1 MSTIESFGFPL
12 VFKAEAPEGAACS
25 GEGAVEVLARCL
37 EGMQKEALVGAGG
50 SAAWRMVSDEGPYL
64 EGTDLAPFPL
74 AFFTAGMQFSFLSQ
88 LARLSEREGVALRS
102 ALLTQDN
109 FYSMEG
115 SFLRGDAEG
124 GARPAELGLR
134 LEADASPDAAAG
146 LVRIAHRSHPAH
158 SVMRDLLENTF
169 ALVLNGRPLPLEG
182 LRPSPRSTASDP
194 RGILDRL
201 KPADP
206 ASYLPAAIE
215 KVATAQVV
223 RGVEGGAGTSLHPEQ
238 KRTLHIHGE
247 ARLLEGL
254 RMETTVQL
262 FQPIGSTFRFQSDEA
277 RDSGGRGMAP
287 PPMAYLC
294 AGVAF
299 CYLTQ
304 LGRYARITRRSLDSY
319 AVSQRTAFRERGSS
333 EDDSLGTSASPFDT
347 QVFLDGDLTESEA
360 RDLVRMG
367 ERTCFLHASMR
378 GAFPSRIVA
387 ELSGEPL
394 TLQEAARHG

>member
-1 MSTIESFGFPL
+1 MTTIESSGFPL
-12 VFKAEAPEGAACS
+12 VFKAETPGGAAS
-25 GEGAVEVLARCL
+25 PGERAVEVLARCL
-37 EGMQKEALVGAGG
+37 EGMQKEALVDAGG
-50 SAAWRMVSDEGPYL
+50 SAPWRMVSDEGPYL

-88 LARLSEREGVALRS
+88 LARLSEGEGIALRS
-102 ALLTQDN
+102 AHLTQDN
-109 FYSMEG
+109 YYSMEG

-124 GARPAELGLR
+124 GARPAELRLR
-134 LEADASPDAAAG
+134 MEADSSPDAVARV
-146 LVRIAHRSHPAH
+146 VRLAHRSFPAH
-158 SVMRDLLENTF
+158 AVMRDFLENTF
-169 ALVLNGRPLPLEG
+169 ALVHNGRSAPLEG
-182 LRPSPRSTASDP
+182 LRPSPRSKAADP
-194 RGILDRL
+194 REILERL

-215 KVATAQVV
+215 KVAAAEAV
-223 RGVEGGAGTSLHPEQ
+223 RGVEGGAGTSLAPEQ

-262 FQPIGSTFRFQSDEA
+262 FKPIGSTFRFQSDEA
-277 RDSGGRGMAP
+277 PESGGPGMAP
-287 PPMAYLC
+287 PPLAYLC

-304 LGRYARITRRSLDSY
+304 LGRYARIVRRSLDSY
-319 AVSQRTAFRERGSS
+319 AVSQQATFRVEGAPEDETLVART
-333 EDDSLGTSASPFDT
+333 SPFDT
-347 QVFLDGDLTESEA
+347 QVFLEGELTESEA

-378 GAFPSRIVA
+378 GAFPSRLVA
-387 ELSGEPL
+387 ELNREPL
-394 TLQEAARHG
+394 GV